1 MNDVLIIWAL
11 KLSSSDVTTF
21 RWSAAVTLIE
31 FKDSGWN

>member
-21 RWSAAVTLIE
+21 HWSAAVTLIE
-31 FKDSGWN
+31 SKDSGWN